1 MKHSISIALA
11 ILFFSFVTSCK
22 DSTEKKN
29 ISKIDEN
36 ISQGLVFAQTKDIDQ
51 SVEKLKSFIKN
62 DESLT
67 ISTEF
72 NHSKNAE
79 NAGLELTQN
88 EVYFIDNPRYSI
100 PLIEENSL
108 TALEFPMRI
117 GFYEINDEKFSVARS
132 QDYFIQRYNLTNSAA
147 LRSIETISETF
158 IKQSTG
164 ADFTQTS
171 PIDSLDTNGIKSL
184 VSTKKYEET
193 LESILSGLEN
203 NEDITLIESKNFTEE
218 ATEIGFNIKPL
229 HLFVFGNPKVGTE
242 LMKQNPN
249 FSIDLPLKVLVEENE
264 DNEVLVHFQD
274 LSFTA
279 KLHGEEYENDL
290 PKRITNN
297 LNEMLTKA
305 ISEEE

>member
-11 ILFFSFVTSCK
+11 VLFFSFVTSCK
-22 DSTEKKN
+22 DSTEKKD

-62 DESLT
+62 DETLT

-184 VSTKKYEET
+184 VSKKKYEET

-218 ATEIGFNIKPL
+218 ASEIGFNIKPL

-279 KLHGEEYENDL
+279 KLHGEEFENDL

-305 ISEEE
+305 ISEEK

>member
-11 ILFFSFVTSCK
+11 TLFFSFVTSCK

-218 ATEIGFNIKPL
+218 ASEIGFNIKPL

-279 KLHGEEYENDL
+279 KLHGEEFENDL